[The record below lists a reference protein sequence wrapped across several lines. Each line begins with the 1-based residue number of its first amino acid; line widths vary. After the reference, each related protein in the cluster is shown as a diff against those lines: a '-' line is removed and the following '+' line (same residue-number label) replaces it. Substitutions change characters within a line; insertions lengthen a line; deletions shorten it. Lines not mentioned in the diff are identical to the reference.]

1 MSLYYPKQKKLTED
15 IVEAYVQGMWD
26 IYLEIGGDS
35 HCKSYDPLTITP
47 GNVANSYVLE
57 LEDGGRH
64 HKFNSL
70 EELKKKCLEEMVDK
84 VRDIISDEV
93 YNAQDDN

>member
-1 MSLYYPKQKKLTED
+1 MSLYYPEEKKLTKD

-26 IYLEIGGDS
+26 LYVALGGES
-35 HCKSYDPLTITP
+35 HCKSYDPLTISP
-47 GNVANSYVLE
+47 GSIANSYVLD

-70 EELKKKCLEEMVDK
+70 EELKDMCLKEMVEK
-84 VRDIISDEV
+84 FK
-93 YNAQDDN
+93 